1 MVHREIMNK
10 EEKGFRKSEGS
21 SVPIGEQ
28 RNRRP
33 KEGIGLVMELLPGHQ
48 MQAGKTPA
56 EFFEDDPG
64 LQPGKWCAQAKM
76 ISDS

>member
-1 MVHREIMNK
+1 MVRREIMNK
-10 EEKGFRKSEGS
+10 EEKESEKRGS

-33 KEGIGLVMELLPGHQ
+33 KEGIGLVTELLPGYQ

-56 EFFEDDPG
+56 EFFENDPG
-64 LQPGKWCAQAKM
+64 LQPGKRCAQAKM
-76 ISDS
+76 ISDSQ